1 MQMTSPGPRDR
12 GSIHGLPPTASRHDS
27 SGDEFLL
34 VQELTHRIKN
44 ELASTMGFVS
54 LVAARSG
61 NDEVKL
67 ALSGVLEHIY
77 DFAGVYKSLQMP
89 ASDHLIDAADYLRT
103 ACRSISRARLR
114 HKDVQLVFAG
124 SPLTLTSHRCWRL
137 GMIASELITNAS
149 RHAFAKGGGRIQV
162 ALASRGGEVSCAVA
176 DNGPLAEHGRPGLG
190 MKIVRSL
197 AHDLNGTLDHQ
208 FGALGTIATVSF
220 PLFAAESEHQ
230 SVAGIGAGVRE
241 AVPVWTETAD

>member
-1 MQMTSPGPRDR
+1 MQMTSQRSRDL
-12 GSIHGLPPTASRHDS
+12 GSIHGLPQGGSRHDS
-27 SGDEFLL
+27 TLDEFLL

-103 ACRSISRARLR
+103 VCRSIGRARLR
-114 HKDVQLVFAG
+114 HKDVELVFAE
-124 SPLTLTSHRCWRL
+124 SPLTLTAYRCWRL
-137 GMIASELITNAS
+137 GMIVSELITNAS
-149 RHAFAKGGGRIQV
+149 RHAFAEGGGRIQV
-162 ALASRGGEVSCAVA
+162 ALASRGGQVSCAVA
-176 DNGPLAEHGRPGLG
+176 DNGPLAEQGRPGLG
-190 MKIVRSL
+190 LKIVRSL
-197 AHDLNGTLDHQ
+197 AHDLNGTLDHH
-208 FGALGTIATVSF
+208 FGAGGTIATVSF
-220 PLFAAESEHQ
+220 PLLAAEQPQ
-230 SVAGIGAGVRE
+230 SVAEIGTESRE
-241 AVPVWTETAD
+241 AVPAWTATSG